1 MECVPIESTHPARR
15 QRCAYANSHQI
26 LPKTDAHQRNAE
38 KAVNKCKARLAE
50 LEKEG
55 NDLPDVKELE
65 AEAKKVHEEMRAYRQ
80 KIEADKKKQRT
91 ALGRIKDAE
100 SERKQ
105 SERELDVI
113 KDDKKLRLQRLLGQ
127 RKNLKDSYA
136 FVSQNRKMFRRP
148 VWGPIGEFDA
158 GS

>member
-1 MECVPIESTHPARR
+1 M
-15 QRCAYANSHQI
+15 
-26 LPKTDAHQRNAE
+26 D
-38 KAVNKCKARLAE
+38 KCKARLAE

-55 NDLPDVKELE
+55 DDLPDEKELE
-65 AEAKKVHEEMRAYRQ
+65 AELKKLGAEMRAFKQ
-80 KIEADKKKQRT
+80 KIDADKKKQR
-91 ALGRIKDAE
+91 LSLDRVKDAD

-105 SERELDVI
+105 CERELDVI

-127 RKNLKDSYA
+127 RKNLKDSYT

-158 GS
+158 GG

>member
-1 MECVPIESTHPARR
+1 M
-15 QRCAYANSHQI
+15 
-26 LPKTDAHQRNAE
+26 D
-38 KAVNKCKARLAE
+38 KCKARLAE

-55 NDLPDVKELE
+55 NDLPDEKELE
-65 AEAKKVHEEMRAYRQ
+65 AELKTVHAEMRKYKQ
-80 KIEADKKKQRT
+80 KIDIDKKKQRT
-91 ALGRIKDAE
+91 ALDRIKDAE

-127 RKNLKDSYA
+127 RKNLKDSYT

-148 VWGPIGEFDA
+148 VWGPIGEFRGA
-158 GS
+158 EVLVPPVQV

>member
-1 MECVPIESTHPARR
+1 M
-15 QRCAYANSHQI
+15 
-26 LPKTDAHQRNAE
+26 
-38 KAVNKCKARLAE
+38 
-50 LEKEG
+50 
-55 NDLPDVKELE
+55 KELE